1 MKQKLFVLGLL
12 LSFAVTGSQAW
23 TGNDDTWWQ
32 QYGYTEGEQAAYQTY
47 DYYRSY
53 NQGYATYVSQNTGSH
68 VGTGLD
74 LNWSAFDQAKNEIS
88 ELLNANRSKLS
99 EVQAIALEKVYSDA
113 VANERLTMALWYSGI
128 YNEPQYNM
136 RTARFYTNIQT
147 AWQAKIDDA
156 ATKMKKQ
163 LELAQY
169 IVQGNVLLQQ
179 YQDLADKGDRNFF
192 GKNASA
198 HSKDLVWTG
207 LEDAVDELQTIFAGD
222 DVKSLNASTSLN
234 TDVSN
239 AVNALANYLAMNEA
253 YKKDIDDAYDKLLKL
268 YDQAVD
274 VLYAVDDENE
284 YVLQEPYHDQLKKAT
299 EKAQTAIAAIGADQ
313 ALRAYD
319 KIEFDDVMNN
329 DIALAY
335 SELRAALSASVTG
348 QNQSNMLLDRTWTYS
363 QPLPIGKVDGA
374 PYALDWT
381 KFDAAQTALAGTATG
396 LTALD
401 AAAQE
406 IAGEYAGRKTTVEEE
421 WTANAFN
428 ADQTSYTKPNQWA
441 YNQTAWN
448 NDIALDAEAMEF
460 VSKVAAKVA
469 ELNNAYT
476 TYQLADEKVLG
487 AYAAQYGA
495 AKTDVEAILNMDQ
508 AAMKDLLL
516 NANAE
521 TLANIN
527 NVRAKFLAAV
537 NANQEEVDDVKT
549 ANSYL
554 ETMIAAAQ
562 NAANN
567 MTGTSENEKEAKS
580 ELQTAI
586 DAAQLVA
593 DKVTAAT
600 YSDFNNAKDITDA
613 AKTLSAAFNAASN
626 KYNSTATAV
635 QPAKPDDYWVYT
647 VPVYG
652 AGKQSANKD
661 TKFPLDWSK
670 YELLR
675 DKLKDLALQYDA
687 DAQTAA
693 NLLGQ
698 NYANKQG
705 KAEEQYNDIQ
715 AWTGAGD
722 FDNAGNWSYNQTT
735 WQAGIDADVETMKSI
750 LVFANALNALAEQ
763 KSKADALAATDILK
777 QYSIKL
783 SNVVADAQAALTKYN
798 PLTSLEEA
806 DKDAIIKA
814 TVALKEVLAANTE
827 EKEDVDAAINLLK
840 ANIAA
845 AQALIDK
852 KMVAEADKATLEAAI
867 ATAQAIVTPVD
878 GGDYSALDNAAD
890 VTDAY
895 MVLTDVINNSQTSDT
910 HAPELSYAWTYSVP
924 LNIGE
929 EGTYTLDW
937 SAYDTALGN
946 LQALQAATHDA
957 EFSGVV
963 NKLQAGFVAKK
974 TRANDT
980 DWTTKQAWTGASG
993 YASNWSYNAER
1004 WNLEINKD
1012 ANTINQLVDL
1022 VKAGNQLYDLLNGD
1036 AKTLKASTE
1045 ILGSYSQALETAMTA
1060 AQTVYN
1066 KNITN
1071 GVSVTNNAKGY
1082 DEPTSTKDITAIRT
1096 AELLD
1101 AYASVMAVINANTEE
1116 QMDVTSAAE
1125 LLENAIN
1132 AATAAAAK
1140 VEDVD
1145 GGTQYVTAI
1154 NDYLNTTPNVAQ
1166 LLTNAQGKK
1175 YTETGYEIADAQ
1187 TILEAAKNLNAFVAG
1202 QLQAYAGGITNINN
1216 VSDVDWAYAEPL
1228 RLGDN
1233 QDPAAQDTNGDTKYT
1248 LDWTEFDKAL
1258 DEMTNAA
1265 ISATEVATLRNN
1277 AVSAMTQRKTD
1288 ATTQWNQV
1296 PAWTGTND
1304 KFVNQFQYNQTT
1316 WQAGINEDVKVMQN
1330 ATKVFATLN
1339 ALDAQIKEAETFIA
1353 SEAML
1358 QAPYLKKAL
1367 QDAIDAAKAHYTGM
1381 TDGTIDPTDL
1391 NYATTQ
1397 AISIGLKDARD
1408 AVAEETKSVKTVQ
1421 PLLNS
1426 AIADAKVA
1434 KTTVENVDGGKAFA
1448 DNIQAEIDKAEALLK
1463 NAQDN
1468 KFLTGDIR
1476 FAKTLTDAIRELN
1489 KVVRNNVGEYNSSI
1503 DNVAPVLLEWMYAQ
1517 PLRIGK
1523 EKDPVAQDA
1532 NHETVYT
1539 LDWTEFDKALT
1550 DLSTTYNALQN
1561 ADLKSKAELIYN
1573 SYGAK
1578 ETQAKSQWT
1587 SEPAW
1592 TGINDK
1598 YVNQY
1603 QYNQTA
1609 WNDGIANDA
1618 KVINNFIDLIVAMDK
1633 LNQSM
1638 TNAKDTEKVIPA
1650 AGNTNVVKP
1659 FAAGIDEKYTAA
1671 ENLFN
1676 EYIAKLAST
1685 DFYATNYDVQKVN
1698 GAQSAL
1704 DLLVALNKE
1713 EKKDIYDY
1721 RPLIFEAIGVAQDLQ
1736 KKIEDAAE
1744 TKYYDALGEAI
1755 KTANTVYNNIWNK
1768 KYNEFNNAQEVTKAR
1783 RALVLA
1789 MVKQQNAYQDTIS
1802 ALKDT
1807 LQQTID
1813 DARAASLVVNT
1824 HNTYSTDLQ
1833 NEIAG
1838 AYAMMSG
1845 NAMLL
1850 PTDNQDLN
1858 ITKLQAEIT
1867 RLKRVY
1873 CSAFILDLDSLKAA
1887 IADAQKFY
1895 DGITPFVGYKGVEKA
1910 QTDIKTAIE
1919 TAQQFLTDAEAKNAT
1934 QTSTSSPYNPTFTTA
1949 DAFNT
1954 YNTVDVPAATD
1965 ALNKSHMAINLAALK
1980 AVADSIKS
1988 YVDNEQVVTLYQN
2001 SLNQV
2006 IDHANSVYA
2015 QYQPTA
2021 NDKVAFS
2028 NFETQDKITDA
2039 IVTAIGD
2046 AQKFYAAND
2055 DAIAEAETV
2064 RTKLTTKIADA
2075 TTLKGELTDATSKNN
2090 LQTAIETATAL
2101 KDTKSASPE
2110 ELTNGITALDLA
2122 MKTARWTDDIARLK
2136 SAIQTKEEQKGDLT
2150 DEDAKEIMTLYITK
2164 AQALLAKLQASVY
2177 TTVTTA
2183 EVSAMISEL
2192 DKGLTQAQTYN
2203 NGEMLPDLL
2212 AKAKAYKDLIPTEY
2226 QEALDAQE
2234 NSASLPYATVKAKG
2248 DALAEATAK
2257 AEAYTLAKNQL
2268 QTAITEAKLAEEQ
2281 SADYKQAVEDAEA
2294 AVAAAFTQ
2302 NQTDLTNII
2311 NNMDAAYNT
2320 LKTQMNG
2327 DRWSHQALGGKMI
2340 VKPWKPND
2348 PNPGQ
2353 AQYIKLAGKY
2363 TSADAE
2369 IANNSVD
2376 LFITDIQGTAGTRT
2390 FDWAPFSA
2398 ESDYAA
2404 NIVNLTSVGVSDFNN
2419 FKKYGWSYD
2428 EHYNDIIIKAG
2439 AIYSS
2444 GDGFVNANHTY
2455 GPFTWT
2461 NVWNQNDLDI
2471 LDKDADGNYYG
2482 RYYTYKWSETNE
2494 GGVYRVPAVLGIYD
2508 DTEDQFKVNGIKTY
2522 ISKPNEDG
2530 SYYIN
2535 SDLILDGDKG
2545 YDTEATV
2552 FNYENGTAIL
2562 NGRWHRVQFIDRNQ
2576 FLFHQAAQKAADWYN
2591 NNPDLR
2597 HYDTAAL
2604 IELKKAV
2611 ESDNNKWDIDAIEA
2625 AMEKVQNSYDK
2636 VNMIKGDNLYGV
2648 IADGDYADVQRTYT
2662 VTGAPGDAIDAEI
2675 IAQTENWTKD
2685 DSQYWTIISNGNI
2698 IGADSTATITVKFT
2712 PGTTY
2717 PADYREYQAILDV
2730 KIGNLNYQ
2738 DDGKEN
2744 LQQNIYGSN
2753 PKLSLKENELLQA
2766 HSLNLHRKDSITYD
2780 LYGRGYAHLYEKS
2793 PLTAKFYSATG
2804 LLLAESEVKT
2814 TLVKNQ
2820 FTAYAADNDL
2830 DQTKFTVSYYP
2841 EDLGVDV
2848 VKVVISD
2855 TIRQADDIVL
2865 TVNAAKSQITF
2876 DPATVTDANQNSIK
2890 LDKMADGTDSYFFP
2904 ADGETYFFP
2913 IAISNFDGVNA
2924 NTKVVNED
2932 GVISITTEVTD
2943 PTTGLVVEHERHDV
2957 QITIDNREYFTVETA
2972 TTQINGTSKN
2982 IFVIAVKTDK
2992 LEQGTLDDGQHDGLL
3007 QIIWQDQDTINIHLN
3022 QTLPWFSAPTTAA
3035 PGAGPIVDSVDGNI
3049 EWEFTEDGDKIWYVD
3064 VNDVDNYYNYAMNF
3078 GAYTNTDW
3086 FIVDPA
3092 ISYQLTPQRGTR
3104 KYRLKI
3110 TYNPHEVNTVYTDV
3124 LTLNIFDTKR
3134 NVIVATTSINLKGDA
3149 VSSIKGGATGV
3160 NNAEVDNSKK
3170 DGKYFK
3176 NGKIVIVKGDQEF
3189 NASGAQTK

>member
-12 LSFAVTGSQAW
+12 LSFVVTGSQAW

-32 QYGYTEGEQAAYQTY
+32 QYGYTEDQQIALQTY
-47 DYYRSY
+47 VPTRNF
-53 NQGYATYVSQNTGSH
+53 NQGYAVYLTQETSSH

-74 LNWSAFDQAKNEIS
+74 LDWTAFDQAKNGIF

-99 EVQAIALEKVYSDA
+99 EVQAIALEKVYSEA
-113 VANERLTMALWYSGI
+113 VGNERLTMTLWYGAI
-128 YNEPQYNM
+128 YNQAQYEM
-136 RTARFYTNIQT
+136 KTARFYTNLQT

-156 ATKMKKQ
+156 ATQMEKQ

-198 HSKDLVWTG
+198 YTQDLVWTD
-207 LEDAVDELQTIFAGD
+207 LKDAVDELQSILAGD

-234 TDVSN
+234 TNVSN

-299 EKAQTAIAAIGADQ
+299 EKAETAIAAIGADQ

-374 PYALDWT
+374 PYALNWT
-381 KFDAAQTALAGTATG
+381 KFNDAQSALADTNTG
-396 LTALD
+396 LTELNN
-401 AAAQE
+401 AAKE
-406 IAGEYAGRKTTVEEE
+406 IAQEYAGRKTTVEEE

-460 VSKVAAKVA
+460 VSKVAAKVD

-549 ANSYL
+549 AGKLLDTAIAQAEDVESKLNGD
-554 ETMIAAAQ
+554 IAAQATAKTQLQ
-562 NAANN
+562 NAIADAKAVKDNVD
-567 MTGTSENEKEAKS
+567 NEAYDQLQNAETVTEAIKALTTNLIS
-580 ELQTAI
+580 ATNAF
-586 DAAQLVA
+586 DAAAPTPATVDPAWAYDTPEYKGEKGNYTLDWHVYDQNLADLNAFIATAASDAKTAGSAAATDYGTKEGTAQAQWNGVAAWTDVA
-593 DKVTAAT
+593 D
-600 YSDFNNAKDITDA
+600 DAK
-613 AKTLSAAFNAASN
+613 LAS
-626 KYNSTATAV
+626 
-635 QPAKPDDYWVYT
+635 
-647 VPVYG
+647 
-652 AGKQSANKD
+652 
-661 TKFPLDWSK
+661 
-670 YELLR
+670 
-675 DKLKDLALQYDA
+675 
-687 DAQTAA
+687 
-693 NLLGQ
+693 
-698 NYANKQG
+698 
-705 KAEEQYNDIQ
+705 
-715 AWTGAGD
+715 
-722 FDNAGNWSYNQTT
+722 NWSYNQLT
-735 WQAGIDADVETMKSI
+735 WQAGIDEDAAQIAKILSMLKQLEVLNQNVKDAKALTTADI
-750 LVFANALNALAEQ
+750 LSEYATPVANAI
-763 KSKADALAATDILK
+763 ADAEAVI
-777 QYSIKL
+777 
-783 SNVVADAQAALTKYN
+783 
-798 PLTSLEEA
+798 A
-806 DKDAIIKA
+806 DKKMLDKLTTKDSQDVMEAG
-814 TVALKEVLAANTE
+814 VNLQSVLAANAE
-827 EKEDVDAAINLLK
+827 EIEDVKSAAEILRGNIATAEGLKEKGYINESELANLQAKIDDAQAVLDLVDAKNFETIENAKTVTEQYMALTDYMASAMKDSHTNHAPQTMPAGGWIYSEPLAIGTESATAQVLNWAKYDEAMTTVKNYQNTTTDAALNGLLAPIVTAYEGKQEKVKEQFDWVGAWPSSDYKSANNYEYNKDMWDLQILQDANYLSELGVAAQDIQNLYEAIQAATTLTNSTAILGAYKTALDAAIQEGQN
-840 ANIAA
+840 AH
-845 AQALIDK
+845 D
-852 KMVAEADKATLEAAI
+852 AAI
-867 ATAQAIVTPVD
+867 ASINETNALYTAQQVKMAIANLQAIV
-878 GGDYSALDNAAD
+878 S
-890 VTDAY
+890 
-895 MVLTDVINNSQTSDT
+895 
-910 HAPELSYAWTYSVP
+910 
-924 LNIGE
+924 
-929 EGTYTLDW
+929 
-937 SAYDTALGN
+937 
-946 LQALQAATHDA
+946 
-957 EFSGVV
+957 
-963 NKLQAGFVAKK
+963 
-974 TRANDT
+974 
-980 DWTTKQAWTGASG
+980 
-993 YASNWSYNAER
+993 
-1004 WNLEINKD
+1004 
-1012 ANTINQLVDL
+1012 
-1022 VKAGNQLYDLLNGD
+1022 
-1036 AKTLKASTE
+1036 
-1045 ILGSYSQALETAMTA
+1045 
-1060 AQTVYN
+1060 
-1066 KNITN
+1066 
-1071 GVSVTNNAKGY
+1071 
-1082 DEPTSTKDITAIRT
+1082 
-1096 AELLD
+1096 
-1101 AYASVMAVINANTEE
+1101 ANTEE
-1116 QMDVTSAAE
+1116 TEDVKAADV
-1125 LLENAIN
+1125 LLAKAIED
-1132 AATAAAAK
+1132 AK
-1140 VEDVD
+1140 RAKESVEDVD
-1145 GGTQYVTAI
+1145 GGTAYQTNIQTAI
-1154 NDYLNTTPNVAQ
+1154 DAAKAIYDLAEDDKFTDAATPV
-1166 LLTNAQGKK
+1166 
-1175 YTETGYEIADAQ
+1175 ADAQ
-1187 TILEAAKNLNAFVAG
+1187 TITDAIYTLNEAVAA
-1202 QLQAYAGGITNINN
+1202 QVLAYAGDITNTTG
-1216 VSDVDWAYAEPL
+1216 VDWAYATPL

-1233 QDPAAQDTNGDTKYT
+1233 QDPAAQDSNGDTKYT
-1248 LDWTEFDKAL
+1248 LNWTEFDKAL

-1316 WQAGINEDVKVMQN
+1316 WQQGINEDVKTMQN

-1358 QAPYLKKAL
+1358 QAPYLKNAL

-1381 TDGTIDPTDL
+1381 TDGSIDATEL

-1397 AISIGLKDARD
+1397 AISIGLKDALD

-1448 DNIQAEIDKAEALLK
+1448 DNIQAAINAAQTILE
-1463 NAQDN
+1463 NAQQN
-1468 KFLTGDIR
+1468 KFLSGDIR
-1476 FAKTLTDAIRELN
+1476 FAKTLTDAIRDLN
-1489 KVVRNNVGEYNSSI
+1489 KAVRDNVGEYTSSI

-1539 LDWTEFDKALT
+1539 LDWTEFDKALS
-1550 DLSTTYNALQN
+1550 DLNATYNALQN

-1609 WNDGIANDA
+1609 WNNGIANDA

-1676 EYIAKLAST
+1676 EYIAKLAGA

-1713 EKKDIYDY
+1713 EKKDIDEY
-1721 RPLIFEAIGVAQDLQ
+1721 RPLIFESIKVAQDLQ

-1755 KTANTVYNNIWNK
+1755 KTANTVYNNAWTK

-1858 ITKLQAEIT
+1858 ITKLQTEIA

-1919 TAQQFLTDAEAKNAT
+1919 TAQAFLTDAEAKNAT
-1934 QTSTSSPYNPTFTTA
+1934 QTSTSNPYNPTFTTA

-1965 ALNKSHMAINLAALK
+1965 ALNKAHMAINLAALK

-2006 IDHANSVYA
+2006 IDHANSVYG

-2021 NDKVAFS
+2021 NDKAAFS

-2046 AQKFYAAND
+2046 AQKFYTAND

-2064 RTKLTTKIADA
+2064 RTKLATKIADA
-2075 TTLKGELTDATSKNN
+2075 TTLKGELTDAASQNN

-2136 SAIQTKEEQKGDLT
+2136 KAIQTKEEQNGELT

-2212 AKAKAYKDLIPTEY
+2212 AKAKPYKDLIPTEY
-2226 QEALDAQE
+2226 QAALDAQE
-2234 NSASLPYATVKAKG
+2234 NSASLAYAAVKAAG

-2268 QTAITEAKLAEEQ
+2268 QTAIDEAKLAEEQ
-2281 SADYKQAVEDAEA
+2281 SADYKQAIEDAET

-2302 NQTDLTNII
+2302 NQTDLTNIT
-2311 NNMDAAYNT
+2311 NNMEAAYNT

-2363 TSADAE
+2363 TSADAGV
-2369 IANNSVD
+2369 ANNSVD

-2444 GDGFVNANHTY
+2444 GDGFVNANHAY

-2611 ESDNNKWDIDAIEA
+2611 ESNNNKWDIDAIEA
-2625 AMEKVQNSYDK
+2625 AMEKVLNSYDK
-2636 VNMIKGDNLYGV
+2636 VDMIKGDNLYGV

-2662 VTGAPGDAIDAEI
+2662 VTGAPGDKIDAEI

-2685 DSQYWTIISNGNI
+2685 DSQYWEIISNGNI

-2730 KIGNLNYQ
+2730 KVGNLNYQ

-2744 LQQNIYGSN
+2744 LQQNLYGSN

-2924 NTKVVNED
+2924 NTKVVNKD

-2957 QITIDNREYFTVETA
+2957 QITIDNRDYFTVETA
-2972 TTQINGTSKN
+2972 TTEINGTSKN
-2982 IFVIAVKTDK
+2982 IFVISVKTDK

-3064 VNDVDNYYNYAMNF
+3064 VNDVDNYYNYAVNF

-3160 NNAEVDNSKK
+3160 NNAEVENSKK

>member
-12 LSFAVTGSQAW
+12 LSFVVTGSQAW
-23 TGNDDTWWQ
+23 TGSEDTWWQ

-47 DYYRSY
+47 DSYRSY

-74 LNWSAFDQAKNEIS
+74 LDWTAFDQAKNEIF
-88 ELLNANRSKLS
+88 ELLNANRSNLS
-99 EVQAIALEKVYSDA
+99 EVQAIALEKVYNEA
-113 VANERLTMALWYSGI
+113 VANERLTMKLWYSAI
-128 YNEPQYNM
+128 YDETAYNM
-136 RTARFYTNIQT
+136 KTARFYTNIQT

-207 LEDAVDELQTIFAGD
+207 LEEAVNDLQSIFAN
-222 DVKSLNASTSLN
+222 VNVESLNANTSLN
-234 TDVSN
+234 TNVSN
-239 AVNALANYLAMNEA
+239 AVNALANSLAMNEA

-268 YDQAVD
+268 YDQAND

-284 YVLQEPYHDQLKKAT
+284 YVLQEPYHDQLKKAR
-299 EKAQTAIAAIGADQ
+299 EKAETAMAAIGADQ
-313 ALRAYD
+313 ANRAYD

-329 DIALAY
+329 DIAVAY

-348 QNQSNMLLDRTWTYS
+348 QNQSNMLLDKTWTYS

-374 PYALDWT
+374 PYALNWT
-381 KFDAAQTALAGTATG
+381 KFNDAQAALAGTSSAV
-396 LTALD
+396 LQALND
-401 AAAQE
+401 AAFEIAQE
-406 IAGEYAGRKTTVEEE
+406 YANKKGAVVAE
-421 WTANAFN
+421 WTADAFN
-428 ADQTSYTKPNQWA
+428 ADQTSYTTPNQWA

-460 VSKVAAKVA
+460 ISKVAAKLD
-469 ELNNAYT
+469 ELIT
-476 TYQLADEKVLG
+476 TYDHYYLIDEEVLG
-487 AYAAQYGA
+487 AYATQYGA
-495 AKTDVEAILNMDQ
+495 AKADVKAILNMDK
-508 AAMKDLLL
+508 AAMKDFLL

-521 TLANIN
+521 TLAYIN

-549 ANSYL
+549 AGKLLDAAIAQAEDVESKLNGD
-554 ETMIAAAQ
+554 IAAQATAKTQLQ
-562 NAANN
+562 NA
-567 MTGTSENEKEAKS
+567 
-580 ELQTAI
+580 
-586 DAAQLVA
+586 
-593 DKVTAAT
+593 
-600 YSDFNNAKDITDA
+600 ITDA
-613 AKTLSAAFNAASN
+613 TAVKDNVDNKAYNQLQNAETVTEAIKALTTNLISATNAFDAAAPTPATVDPAWAYDTPEYKGEKGNYTLDWHVYDQKLAELDALRASAASEAKTYASAITSDYSS
-626 KYNSTATAV
+626 KESTA
-635 QPAKPDDYWVYT
+635 
-647 VPVYG
+647 
-652 AGKQSANKD
+652 
-661 TKFPLDWSK
+661 
-670 YELLR
+670 
-675 DKLKDLALQYDA
+675 
-687 DAQTAA
+687 QTQWNGVA
-693 NLLGQ
+693 
-698 NYANKQG
+698 
-705 KAEEQYNDIQ
+705 
-715 AWTGAGD
+715 AWTNVAD
-722 FDNAGNWSYNQTT
+722 DAKLASNWSYNQLT
-735 WQAGIDADVETMKSI
+735 WQAGIDEDAAKMAQVISMLKQLEALNQNVKDAKALTAADI
-750 LVFANALNALAEQ
+750 LSEYATPVANAI
-763 KSKADALAATDILK
+763 ADAEAVI
-777 QYSIKL
+777 
-783 SNVVADAQAALTKYN
+783 
-798 PLTSLEEA
+798 A
-806 DKDAIIKA
+806 DKKMLDKLTTKDSQDVMEAG
-814 TVALKEVLAANTE
+814 VNLQSVLAANAE
-827 EKEDVDAAINLLK
+827 EIEDVKSAAEILRG
-840 ANIAA
+840 NIAA
-845 AQALIDK
+845 ATGLKNKGYINDSQIAN
-852 KMVAEADKATLEAAI
+852 LEAQI
-867 ATAQAIVTPVD
+867 ATAQAVLDLVDAKNFETIANAKTVTDEYMALTDFVIQSAKNSDDGHAPKTAPAGGWIYSEPLKIGTPSATALTLNWAKYDKAMATVKNYQNTTTDADLNGLLAPIVTKYETRQGKVQEQFDWVGAWPDNDLKSANNFEYNKDQWDLQILQDANYLSELGVAAQD
-878 GGDYSALDNAAD
+878 IQNLYEAIQAATTLTNSTAILGAYKTALDAAIQEGQNAH
-890 VTDAY
+890 DAAIAS
-895 MVLTDVINNSQTSDT
+895 INETN
-910 HAPELSYAWTYSVP
+910 AL
-924 LNIGE
+924 
-929 EGTYTLDW
+929 YT
-937 SAYDTALGN
+937 AQQVKMAIAN
-946 LQALQAATHDA
+946 LQA
-957 EFSGVV
+957 
-963 NKLQAGFVAKK
+963 
-974 TRANDT
+974 
-980 DWTTKQAWTGASG
+980 
-993 YASNWSYNAER
+993 
-1004 WNLEINKD
+1004 I
-1012 ANTINQLVDL
+1012 
-1022 VKAGNQLYDLLNGD
+1022 
-1036 AKTLKASTE
+1036 
-1045 ILGSYSQALETAMTA
+1045 
-1060 AQTVYN
+1060 
-1066 KNITN
+1066 
-1071 GVSVTNNAKGY
+1071 VS
-1082 DEPTSTKDITAIRT
+1082 
-1096 AELLD
+1096 
-1101 AYASVMAVINANTEE
+1101 ANTEE
-1116 QMDVTSAAE
+1116 TQDVKAADV
-1125 LLENAIN
+1125 LLAKAIED
-1132 AATAAAAK
+1132 AK
-1140 VEDVD
+1140 RAKETVEDVD
-1145 GGTQYVTAI
+1145 GGTAYQTNIQTAI
-1154 NDYLNTTPNVAQ
+1154 DAAKTLYDLADGDDFTDAATP
-1166 LLTNAQGKK
+1166 
-1175 YTETGYEIADAQ
+1175 IADAQ
-1187 TILEAAKNLNAFVAG
+1187 TITDAIYTLNEAVAA
-1202 QLQAYAGGITNINN
+1202 QVLAYSGDITNTTG
-1216 VSDVDWAYAEPL
+1216 VEWAYATPL

-1233 QDPAAQDTNGDTKYT
+1233 QDPAAQDSNGDTKYT
-1248 LDWTEFDKAL
+1248 LNWTEFDKAL

-1316 WQAGINEDVKVMQN
+1316 WQQGINEDVKVMQN

-1358 QAPYLKKAL
+1358 QAPYLKNAL

-1381 TDGTIDPTDL
+1381 TDGSIDATEL

-1397 AISIGLKDARD
+1397 AISIGLKDALD
-1408 AVAEETKSVKTVQ
+1408 AVAEETKSVKAVQ

-1448 DNIQAEIDKAEALLK
+1448 DNIQAAIDAAQTILE
-1463 NAQDN
+1463 NAQQN
-1468 KFLTGDIR
+1468 KFLSGDIR
-1476 FAKTLTDAIRELN
+1476 YAKTLTDAIRDLN
-1489 KVVRNNVGEYNSSI
+1489 KAVRDNVGEYTSSI

-1539 LDWTEFDKALT
+1539 LDWTEFDKALS
-1550 DLSTTYNALQN
+1550 DLNATYNALQN

-1713 EKKDIYDY
+1713 EKKDIDDY

-1755 KTANTVYNNIWNK
+1755 KTANTVYNNAWTK
-1768 KYNEFNNAQEVTKAR
+1768 KYNEFNNAQEVTIAR

-1845 NAMLL
+1845 DAMLL

-1919 TAQQFLTDAEAKNAT
+1919 TAQAFLTDAEAKNAT

-1965 ALNKSHMAINLAALK
+1965 ALNKAHMAINLAALK

-2006 IDHANSVYA
+2006 IDHANSVYG

-2021 NDKVAFS
+2021 NDKAAFS

-2046 AQKFYAAND
+2046 AQKFYTANEAA
-2055 DAIAEAETV
+2055 IQEAETV
-2064 RTKLTTKIADA
+2064 RTKLATKIADA

-2090 LQTAIETATAL
+2090 LQTAIETATTL

-2136 SAIQTKEEQKGDLT
+2136 SAIQTKEEQNGELT

-2226 QEALDAQE
+2226 QAALDAQE
-2234 NSASLPYATVKAKG
+2234 NSASLAYAAVKAAG
-2248 DALAEATAK
+2248 DALAEATDK

-2268 QTAITEAKLAEEQ
+2268 QTAIDEAKLAEEQ
-2281 SADYKQAVEDAEA
+2281 SADYKQAVEDAET

-2444 GDGFVNANHTY
+2444 GDGFVNANHAY

-2611 ESDNNKWDIDAIEA
+2611 ESNNNKWDIDAIEA
-2625 AMEKVQNSYDK
+2625 AMEKVLNSYDK
-2636 VNMIKGDNLYGV
+2636 VDMIKGDNLYGV

-2662 VTGAPGDAIDAEI
+2662 VTGAPGDKIDAEI

-2685 DSQYWTIISNGNI
+2685 DSQYWEIISNGNI

-2730 KIGNLNYQ
+2730 KVGNLNYQ

-2744 LQQNIYGSN
+2744 LQQNLFGSN

>member
-198 HSKDLVWTG
+198 YSKDLVWTD
-207 LEDAVDELQTIFAGD
+207 LKEAVEDLQTIFAGD

-234 TDVSN
+234 TNVSN
-239 AVNALANYLAMNEA
+239 AVNALANSLAMNEA

-268 YDQAVD
+268 YDQACD
-274 VLYAVDDENE
+274 VLNAVDDENE
-284 YVLQEPYHDQLKKAT
+284 YVLQEPYHDQLKKARV
-299 EKAQTAIAAIGADQ
+299 KAETAMAAIGADQ
-313 ALRAYD
+313 ANRAYD

-348 QNQSNMLLDRTWTYS
+348 QNQSNMLLDKTWTYS
-363 QPLPIGKVDGA
+363 QPLPVGKVDGA

-381 KFDAAQTALAGTATG
+381 KFAAAQSALANTATG
-396 LTALD
+396 VPVLNY
-401 AAAQE
+401 AAAE
-406 IAGEYAGRKTTVEEE
+406 IAQEYAAKKATVETE
-421 WTANAFN
+421 WTTDAFN
-428 ADQTSYTKPNQWA
+428 SDQTSYTTPNQWA

-460 VSKVAAKVA
+460 VSKVAAKVG
-469 ELNNAYT
+469 ELNNAYIT
-476 TYQLADEKVLG
+476 NQLADENVLG

-495 AKTDVEAILNMDQ
+495 AKTDVEAIIYRDL

-537 NANQEEVDDVKT
+537 NANQEEFYDVK
-549 ANSYL
+549 AAGKLLDAAIAQAEDVKSKLNDD
-554 ETMIAAAQ
+554 IAAQATAKEQLSTAIFWAKEVQNHVDNGPYSQLQNAETVTEAIKDLTTSLIAATNAYDAATPTVNPEAPNPWAYDTPEYKGEKGTYTLDWTAYNQNLEDFNEFRATAASDAKTYATTIASDYGDKRGSAQ
-562 NAANN
+562 NQWNSIPAWINVAA
-567 MTGTSENEKEAKS
+567 GTQYAK
-580 ELQTAI
+580 
-586 DAAQLVA
+586 
-593 DKVTAAT
+593 
-600 YSDFNNAKDITDA
+600 
-613 AKTLSAAFNAASN
+613 
-626 KYNSTATAV
+626 
-635 QPAKPDDYWVYT
+635 
-647 VPVYG
+647 
-652 AGKQSANKD
+652 
-661 TKFPLDWSK
+661 
-670 YELLR
+670 
-675 DKLKDLALQYDA
+675 
-687 DAQTAA
+687 
-693 NLLGQ
+693 
-698 NYANKQG
+698 
-705 KAEEQYNDIQ
+705 
-715 AWTGAGD
+715 
-722 FDNAGNWSYNQTT
+722 NWSYNQLT
-735 WQAGIDADVETMKSI
+735 WQAGIDADAAKIAEQLSMLKQ
-750 LVFANALNALAEQ
+750 LEALNQNIIDAE
-763 KSKADALAATDILK
+763 KLEAKDILK
-777 QYSIKL
+777 EYATPIATAISAAKAVVSDKKTLTKL
-783 SNVVADAQAALTKYN
+783 SEKDSQDIMEAGVNLQAVLAANAEEIEDVQAAAEILRGNIATAEGLIKNNYINADKLTDLQAKIADAQAVLDLVDGKDYQTIDNSKTVTEQYTALSAYMAQAMQDIHLNHAPETKPAGGWTYSEPLSIGTASETALMLDWSKYEQAMLGLNSFKTGSTDADLKNRINSVYSKYESRKTAVEQQFNWDGAWPSSKYRSANNYEYNKDMWDIQILQDANFLVDLLAASKNIEALYDAIQDATTLKNSTKILGAYKTALDAAIQEAQTVHNDVIAAISENNVPVMDNNIKIALTK
-798 PLTSLEEA
+798 LL
-806 DKDAIIKA
+806 AIVK
-814 TVALKEVLAANTE
+814 ANTE
-827 EKEDVDAAINLLK
+827 ETEDVK
-840 ANIAA
+840 
-845 AQALIDK
+845 
-852 KMVAEADKATLEAAI
+852 
-867 ATAQAIVTPVD
+867 
-878 GGDYSALDNAAD
+878 AAD
-890 VTDAY
+890 V
-895 MVLTDVINNSQTSDT
+895 L
-910 HAPELSYAWTYSVP
+910 L
-924 LNIGE
+924 
-929 EGTYTLDW
+929 
-937 SAYDTALGN
+937 
-946 LQALQAATHDA
+946 
-957 EFSGVV
+957 
-963 NKLQAGFVAKK
+963 AK
-974 TRANDT
+974 AI
-980 DWTTKQAWTGASG
+980 
-993 YASNWSYNAER
+993 E
-1004 WNLEINKD
+1004 
-1012 ANTINQLVDL
+1012 
-1022 VKAGNQLYDLLNGD
+1022 D
-1036 AKTLKASTE
+1036 AKRAK
-1045 ILGSYSQALETAMTA
+1045 ET
-1060 AQTVYN
+1060 
-1066 KNITN
+1066 
-1071 GVSVTNNAKGY
+1071 
-1082 DEPTSTKDITAIRT
+1082 
-1096 AELLD
+1096 
-1101 AYASVMAVINANTEE
+1101 
-1116 QMDVTSAAE
+1116 
-1125 LLENAIN
+1125 
-1132 AATAAAAK
+1132 

-1145 GGTQYVTAI
+1145 GGTAYQTNIQTAI
-1154 NDYLNTTPNVAQ
+1154 DAAKAIYDLAEADNFTDAATPV
-1166 LLTNAQGKK
+1166 
-1175 YTETGYEIADAQ
+1175 ADAQ
-1187 TILEAAKNLNAFVAG
+1187 TINEAIFTLNEAVAANV
-1202 QLQAYAGGITNINN
+1202 LAYAGDITNTTG
-1216 VSDVDWAYAEPL
+1216 VEWAYATPL

-1233 QDPAAQDTNGDTKYT
+1233 QDPAAQDSNGDTKYT
-1248 LDWTEFDKAL
+1248 LNWTEFDKAL

-1316 WQAGINEDVKVMQN
+1316 WQAGINEDVKTMQN

-1353 SEAML
+1353 SEEML

-1367 QDAIDAAKAHYTGM
+1367 QDAIDAAKAHYAGM
-1381 TDGTIDPTDL
+1381 TDGSIDATEL

-1539 LDWTEFDKALT
+1539 LDWTEFDKALS
-1550 DLSTTYNALQN
+1550 DLNATYNALQN

-1676 EYIAKLAST
+1676 EYIAKLAGA

-1845 NAMLL
+1845 NCMLL

-1895 DGITPFVGYKGVEKA
+1895 DGITPFVSYKGVEKA

-1919 TAQQFLTDAEAKNAT
+1919 TAQAFLTDAEAKNAT

-1965 ALNKSHMAINLAALK
+1965 ALNKAHMAINLAALK

-2001 SLNQV
+2001 ALNQV
-2006 IDHANSVYA
+2006 IDHANSVYG

-2021 NDKVAFS
+2021 NDKAAFS
-2028 NFETQDKITDA
+2028 NFETQKKITDA

-2064 RTKLTTKIADA
+2064 RTKLATKIADA

-2090 LQTAIETATAL
+2090 LQTAIETATTL

-2226 QEALDAQE
+2226 QAALDAQN
-2234 NSASLPYATVKAKG
+2234 NSASLAYAAVKAAG
-2248 DALAEATAK
+2248 DALAEATDK

-2268 QTAITEAKLAEEQ
+2268 QTAIDEAKLAEEQ
-2281 SADYKQAVEDAEA
+2281 SADYKQAIEDAET

-2311 NNMDAAYNT
+2311 NKMDAAYNT

-2444 GDGFVNANHTY
+2444 GDGFVNANHAY

-2625 AMEKVQNSYDK
+2625 AMEKVLNSYDK
-2636 VNMIKGDNLYGV
+2636 VDMIKGDNLYGV

-2662 VTGAPGDAIDAEI
+2662 VTGAPGDKIDAEI

-2744 LQQNIYGSN
+2744 LQQNLFGSN

-2865 TVNAAKSQITF
+2865 TVNAAKSQVTF
-2876 DPATVTDANQNSIK
+2876 DPATVTDANQNKIQ

-2972 TTQINGTSKN
+2972 TNQINGTSKN

>member
-23 TGNDDTWWQ
+23 TGNDDTWWE
-32 QYGYTEGEQAAYQTY
+32 QYGYTEAQQTAWQTY
-47 DYYRSY
+47 DGGRDYDR
-53 NQGYATYVSQNTGSH
+53 GYATYVAQNTGSH

-74 LNWSAFDQAKNEIS
+74 LDWSAFDQAKNGIFEF
-88 ELLNANRSKLS
+88 LNANRSKLS
-99 EVQAIALEKVYSDA
+99 EVQAIALEKKYNEA
-113 VANERLTMALWYSGI
+113 VANERLTMALWYSAI
-128 YNEPQYNM
+128 YDETAYDM
-136 RTARFYTNIQT
+136 KTARFYTNLQT

-156 ATKMKKQ
+156 ATQMEKQ

-198 HSKDLVWTG
+198 YTQDLVWTD
-207 LEDAVDELQTIFAGD
+207 LKDAVDELQSILAGD

-234 TDVSN
+234 TNVSN

-299 EKAQTAIAAIGADQ
+299 EKAETAIAAIGADQ

-374 PYALDWT
+374 PYALNWT
-381 KFDAAQTALAGTATG
+381 KFNDAQSALADTNTG
-396 LTALD
+396 LTELNN
-401 AAAQE
+401 AAKE
-406 IAGEYAGRKTTVEEE
+406 IAQEYAGRKTTVEEE

-460 VSKVAAKVA
+460 VSKVAAKVD

-549 ANSYL
+549 AGKLLDTAIAQAEDVESKLNGD
-554 ETMIAAAQ
+554 IAAQATAKTQLQ
-562 NAANN
+562 NAIADAKAVKDNVD
-567 MTGTSENEKEAKS
+567 NEAYDQLQNAETVTEAIKALTTNLIS
-580 ELQTAI
+580 ATNAF
-586 DAAQLVA
+586 DAAAPTPATVDPAWAYDTPEYKGEKGNYTLDWHVYDQNLADLNAFIATAASDAKTAGSAAATDYGTKEGTAQAQWNGVAAWTDVA
-593 DKVTAAT
+593 D
-600 YSDFNNAKDITDA
+600 DAK
-613 AKTLSAAFNAASN
+613 LAS
-626 KYNSTATAV
+626 
-635 QPAKPDDYWVYT
+635 
-647 VPVYG
+647 
-652 AGKQSANKD
+652 
-661 TKFPLDWSK
+661 
-670 YELLR
+670 
-675 DKLKDLALQYDA
+675 
-687 DAQTAA
+687 
-693 NLLGQ
+693 
-698 NYANKQG
+698 
-705 KAEEQYNDIQ
+705 
-715 AWTGAGD
+715 
-722 FDNAGNWSYNQTT
+722 NWSYNQLT
-735 WQAGIDADVETMKSI
+735 WQAGIDEDAAQIAKILSMLKQLEVLNQNVKDAKALTTADI
-750 LVFANALNALAEQ
+750 LSEYATPVANAI
-763 KSKADALAATDILK
+763 ADAEAVI
-777 QYSIKL
+777 
-783 SNVVADAQAALTKYN
+783 
-798 PLTSLEEA
+798 A
-806 DKDAIIKA
+806 DKKMLDKLTTKDSQDVMEAG
-814 TVALKEVLAANTE
+814 VNLQSVLAANAE
-827 EKEDVDAAINLLK
+827 EIEDVKSAAEILRGNIATAEGLKEKGYINESELANLQAKIDDAQAVLDLVDAKNFETIENAKTVTEQYMALTDYMASAMKDSHTNHAPQTMPAGGWIYSEPLAIGTESATAQVLNWAKYNEAMTTVKNYQNTTTDAALNGLLAPIVTAYEGKQEKVKEQFDWVGAWPSSDYKSANNYEYNKDMWDLQILQDANYLSELGVAAQDIQNLYEAIQAATTLTNSTAILGAYKTALDAAIQEGQN
-840 ANIAA
+840 AH
-845 AQALIDK
+845 D
-852 KMVAEADKATLEAAI
+852 AAI
-867 ATAQAIVTPVD
+867 ASINETNALYTAQQVKMAIANLQAIV
-878 GGDYSALDNAAD
+878 S
-890 VTDAY
+890 
-895 MVLTDVINNSQTSDT
+895 
-910 HAPELSYAWTYSVP
+910 
-924 LNIGE
+924 
-929 EGTYTLDW
+929 
-937 SAYDTALGN
+937 
-946 LQALQAATHDA
+946 
-957 EFSGVV
+957 
-963 NKLQAGFVAKK
+963 
-974 TRANDT
+974 
-980 DWTTKQAWTGASG
+980 
-993 YASNWSYNAER
+993 
-1004 WNLEINKD
+1004 
-1012 ANTINQLVDL
+1012 
-1022 VKAGNQLYDLLNGD
+1022 
-1036 AKTLKASTE
+1036 
-1045 ILGSYSQALETAMTA
+1045 
-1060 AQTVYN
+1060 
-1066 KNITN
+1066 
-1071 GVSVTNNAKGY
+1071 
-1082 DEPTSTKDITAIRT
+1082 
-1096 AELLD
+1096 
-1101 AYASVMAVINANTEE
+1101 ANTEE
-1116 QMDVTSAAE
+1116 TEDVKAADV
-1125 LLENAIN
+1125 LLAKAIED
-1132 AATAAAAK
+1132 AK
-1140 VEDVD
+1140 RAKESVEDVD
-1145 GGTQYVTAI
+1145 GGTAYQTNIQTAI
-1154 NDYLNTTPNVAQ
+1154 DAAKAIYDLAEDDKFTDAATPV
-1166 LLTNAQGKK
+1166 
-1175 YTETGYEIADAQ
+1175 ADAQ
-1187 TILEAAKNLNAFVAG
+1187 TITDAIYTLNEAVAA
-1202 QLQAYAGGITNINN
+1202 QVLAYAGDITNTTG
-1216 VSDVDWAYAEPL
+1216 VDWAYATPL

-1233 QDPAAQDTNGDTKYT
+1233 QDPAAQDSNGDTKYT
-1248 LDWTEFDKAL
+1248 LNWTEFDKAL

-1316 WQAGINEDVKVMQN
+1316 WQQGINEDVKTMQN

-1358 QAPYLKKAL
+1358 QAPYLKNAL

-1381 TDGTIDPTDL
+1381 TDGSIDATEL

-1397 AISIGLKDARD
+1397 AISIGLKDALD

-1539 LDWTEFDKALT
+1539 LDWTEFDKALS
-1550 DLSTTYNALQN
+1550 DLNATYNALQN

-1676 EYIAKLAST
+1676 EYIAKLAGT

-1845 NAMLL
+1845 NCMLL

-1895 DGITPFVGYKGVEKA
+1895 DGITPFVSYKGVEKA

-1919 TAQQFLTDAEAKNAT
+1919 TAQAFLTDAEAKNAT

-1965 ALNKSHMAINLAALK
+1965 ALNKAHMAINLAALK

-2006 IDHANSVYA
+2006 IDHANSVYG

-2021 NDKVAFS
+2021 NDKAAFS
-2028 NFETQDKITDA
+2028 NFETHNKITGA

-2064 RTKLTTKIADA
+2064 RTKLATKIADA

-2136 SAIQTKEEQKGDLT
+2136 KAIQTKEEQNGELT

-2212 AKAKAYKDLIPTEY
+2212 AKAKPYKDLIPTEY
-2226 QEALDAQE
+2226 QAALDAQE
-2234 NSASLPYATVKAKG
+2234 NSASLAYAAVKAAG

-2268 QTAITEAKLAEEQ
+2268 QTAIDEAKLAEEQ
-2281 SADYKQAVEDAEA
+2281 SADYKQAIEDAET

-2302 NQTDLTNII
+2302 NQTDLTNIT
-2311 NNMDAAYNT
+2311 NNMEAAYNT

-2363 TSADAE
+2363 TSADAGV
-2369 IANNSVD
+2369 ANNSVD

-2444 GDGFVNANHTY
+2444 GDGFVNANHAY

-2611 ESDNNKWDIDAIEA
+2611 ESNNNKWDIDAIEA
-2625 AMEKVQNSYDK
+2625 AMEKVLNSYDK
-2636 VNMIKGDNLYGV
+2636 VDMIKGDNLYGV

-2662 VTGAPGDAIDAEI
+2662 VTGAPGDKIDAEI

-2685 DSQYWTIISNGNI
+2685 DSQYWEIISNGNI

-2730 KIGNLNYQ
+2730 KVGNLNYQ

-2744 LQQNIYGSN
+2744 LQQNLYGSN

>member
-12 LSFAVTGSQAW
+12 LSFVVTGSQAW

-53 NQGYATYVSQNTGSH
+53 NQGYAIYVSQNTGSH

-74 LNWSAFDQAKNEIS
+74 LDWTAFDQAKNEIS

-113 VANERLTMALWYSGI
+113 VANERLTMKLWYSAI
-128 YNEPQYNM
+128 YDETAYNM
-136 RTARFYTNIQT
+136 KTARFYTNIQT

-179 YQDLADKGDRNFF
+179 YQDLADKDIF

-198 HSKDLVWTG
+198 YSQDLVWTG
-207 LEDAVDELQTIFAGD
+207 LEDAVNELQTIFAGD

-234 TDVSN
+234 TNVSN

-253 YKKDIDDAYDKLLKL
+253 YKKDIDDAYDKLQKL
-268 YDQAVD
+268 YDQACD
-274 VLYAVDDENE
+274 VLYAVDDEGE
-284 YVLQEPYHDQLKKAT
+284 YVLQEPYHDQLKKAR
-299 EKAQTAIAAIGADQ
+299 EKAEAAIAAIGADQ
-313 ALRAYD
+313 SIRAYD

-329 DIALAY
+329 DIAVAY

-348 QNQSNMLLDRTWTYS
+348 QNQSNMLLDKTWTYS
-363 QPLPIGKVDGA
+363 QPLPVGKVDGA

-381 KFDAAQTALAGTATG
+381 KFKTAQTALAGTNTG
-396 LTALD
+396 VTALND
-401 AAAQE
+401 AAAE
-406 IAGEYAGRKTTVEEE
+406 IAQEYADKKTAVETE
-421 WTANAFN
+421 WTTDAFN
-428 ADQTSYTKPNQWA
+428 SAQTTYTTPDQWA

-448 NDIALDAEAMEF
+448 NDIALDAEAMEL
-460 VSKVAAKVA
+460 VSKVAAKVD

-495 AKTDVEAILNMDQ
+495 AKTDVEAILNMDK

-549 ANSYL
+549 AGKLLDTAIAQAEDVESKLNGD
-554 ETMIAAAQ
+554 IAAQATAKTQLQ
-562 NAANN
+562 NA
-567 MTGTSENEKEAKS
+567 
-580 ELQTAI
+580 
-586 DAAQLVA
+586 
-593 DKVTAAT
+593 
-600 YSDFNNAKDITDA
+600 ITDA
-613 AKTLSAAFNAASN
+613 KDVKDNVDNEAYDQLQNAETVTEAIKALTTNLISATNAFDAAAPTPATVDPAWAYDTPEYKGEKGNYALDWHVYDQSLADLNAFIATAASEAKTAGSAA
-626 KYNSTATAV
+626 AT
-635 QPAKPDDYWVYT
+635 DY
-647 VPVYG
+647 G
-652 AGKQSANKD
+652 
-661 TKFPLDWSK
+661 TK
-670 YELLR
+670 EGT
-675 DKLKDLALQYDA
+675 
-687 DAQTAA
+687 AQTQWNGVA
-693 NLLGQ
+693 
-698 NYANKQG
+698 
-705 KAEEQYNDIQ
+705 
-715 AWTGAGD
+715 AWTDVAD
-722 FDNAGNWSYNQTT
+722 DAKLASNWSYNQLT
-735 WQAGIDADVETMKSI
+735 WQAGIDEDAAQIAKILSMLKQLEVLNQNVKDAKALTTADI
-750 LVFANALNALAEQ
+750 LSEYATPVANAI
-763 KSKADALAATDILK
+763 ADAEAVI
-777 QYSIKL
+777 
-783 SNVVADAQAALTKYN
+783 
-798 PLTSLEEA
+798 A
-806 DKDAIIKA
+806 DKKMLDKLTTKDSQDVMEAG
-814 TVALKEVLAANTE
+814 VNLQSVLAANAE
-827 EKEDVDAAINLLK
+827 EIEDVKSAAEILRG
-840 ANIAA
+840 NIAA
-845 AQALIDK
+845 ATGLKNKGYINDSQIAN
-852 KMVAEADKATLEAAI
+852 LEAQI
-867 ATAQAIVTPVD
+867 ATAQAVLDLVDAKNFETIANAKTVTDEYMALTDFVIQSAKNSDDGHAPKTAPSGGWIYSEPLKIGTPSATALTLNWAKYDKAMATVKNYQNTTTDADLNGLLAPIVTKYETRQGNVQEQFDWVGAWPDNDLKCANNFEYNKDQWDLQILQDANYLSELGVAAQD
-878 GGDYSALDNAAD
+878 IQNLYEAIQAATTLTNSTAILAAYKAALDAAIQEGQNAH
-890 VTDAY
+890 DAAIAS
-895 MVLTDVINNSQTSDT
+895 INETN
-910 HAPELSYAWTYSVP
+910 AL
-924 LNIGE
+924 
-929 EGTYTLDW
+929 YT
-937 SAYDTALGN
+937 AQQVKIALAN
-946 LQALQAATHDA
+946 LQAII
-957 EFSGVV
+957 S
-963 NKLQAGFVAKK
+963 
-974 TRANDT
+974 
-980 DWTTKQAWTGASG
+980 
-993 YASNWSYNAER
+993 
-1004 WNLEINKD
+1004 
-1012 ANTINQLVDL
+1012 
-1022 VKAGNQLYDLLNGD
+1022 
-1036 AKTLKASTE
+1036 
-1045 ILGSYSQALETAMTA
+1045 
-1060 AQTVYN
+1060 
-1066 KNITN
+1066 
-1071 GVSVTNNAKGY
+1071 
-1082 DEPTSTKDITAIRT
+1082 
-1096 AELLD
+1096 
-1101 AYASVMAVINANTEE
+1101 ANTEE
-1116 QMDVTSAAE
+1116 TEDVKAADV
-1125 LLENAIN
+1125 LLAKAIED
-1132 AATAAAAK
+1132 AK
-1140 VEDVD
+1140 RAKETVEDVD
-1145 GGTQYVTAI
+1145 GGTAYQTQIQDAI
-1154 NDYLNTTPNVAQ
+1154 DAAKAIYDLAEGDNFTDAATP
-1166 LLTNAQGKK
+1166 
-1175 YTETGYEIADAQ
+1175 IADAQ
-1187 TILEAAKNLNAFVAG
+1187 TINDAIFTLNEAVAAKVL
-1202 QLQAYAGGITNINN
+1202 AYAGDITNTTG
-1216 VSDVDWAYAEPL
+1216 VEWAYATPL

-1233 QDPAAQDTNGDTKYT
+1233 QDPAAQDSNGETKYT
-1248 LDWTEFDKAL
+1248 LNWTEFDKAL

-1316 WQAGINEDVKVMQN
+1316 WQAGINEDVKTMQN

-1339 ALDAQIKEAETFIA
+1339 ALDAQVKEAETFIS

-1381 TDGTIDPTDL
+1381 TDGSIDATEL

-1408 AVAEETKSVKTVQ
+1408 AVAEETKSVKAAQ

-1448 DNIQAEIDKAEALLK
+1448 DNIQAAIDAAETILK

-1468 KFLTGDIR
+1468 KFLSGDIR
-1476 FAKTLTDAIRELN
+1476 FAKTLTDAIRDLN
-1489 KVVRNNVGEYNSSI
+1489 KAVRDNVGEYTSSI

-1539 LDWTEFDKALT
+1539 LDWTEFDKALA
-1550 DLSTTYNALQN
+1550 DLNTTYTAIQN

-1578 ETQAKSQWT
+1578 KTQAKSQWT

-1659 FAAGIDEKYTAA
+1659 FADGIDEKYTAA

-1676 EYIAKLAST
+1676 EYIAKLGGA

-1713 EKKDIYDY
+1713 EKKDIDDY
-1721 RPLIFEAIGVAQDLQ
+1721 RPLIFESIKVAQDLQ

-1755 KTANTVYNNIWNK
+1755 KTANTVYNNAWTK
-1768 KYNEFNNAQEVTKAR
+1768 KYNEFKNAQEVTIAR

-1858 ITKLQAEIT
+1858 ITKLQTEIA

-1919 TAQQFLTDAEAKNAT
+1919 TAQAFLTDAEAKNAT

-1965 ALNKSHMAINLAALK
+1965 ALNKAHMAINLAALK

-2064 RTKLTTKIADA
+2064 RTKLATKIADA
-2075 TTLKGELTDATSKNN
+2075 TTLKGELTDAASQNN

-2136 SAIQTKEEQKGDLT
+2136 KAIQTKEEQNGELT

-2212 AKAKAYKDLIPTEY
+2212 AKAKPYKDLIPTEY
-2226 QEALDAQE
+2226 QAALDAQE
-2234 NSASLPYATVKAKG
+2234 NSASLAYAAVKAAG
-2248 DALAEATAK
+2248 DALAEATDK

-2268 QTAITEAKLAEEQ
+2268 QTAIDEAKLAEEQ
-2281 SADYKQAVEDAEA
+2281 SADYKQAIEDAET

-2302 NQTDLTNII
+2302 NQTDLTNIT
-2311 NNMDAAYNT
+2311 NNMEAAYNT

-2363 TSADAE
+2363 TSADAGV
-2369 IANNSVD
+2369 ANNSVD

-2444 GDGFVNANHTY
+2444 GDGFVNANHAY

-2625 AMEKVQNSYDK
+2625 AMEKVLNSYDK
-2636 VNMIKGDNLYGV
+2636 VDMIKGDNLYGV

-2662 VTGAPGDAIDAEI
+2662 VTGAPGDKIDAEI

-2685 DSQYWTIISNGNI
+2685 DSQYWEIISNGNI

-2744 LQQNIYGSN
+2744 LQQNLFGSN

>member
-23 TGNDDTWWQ
+23 TGIEDTWWQ

-47 DYYRSY
+47 DSYRSY

-74 LNWSAFDQAKNEIS
+74 LDWTAFDQAKNEIF

-99 EVQAIALEKVYSDA
+99 EVQAIALEKVYNEA
-113 VANERLTMALWYSGI
+113 VANERLTMKLWYSAI
-128 YNEPQYNM
+128 YDETAYNM
-136 RTARFYTNIQT
+136 KTARFYTNIQT

-179 YQDLADKGDRNFF
+179 YQDLADKDIF
-192 GKNASA
+192 GKNSSA
-198 HSKDLVWTG
+198 YSQNLVWKG
-207 LEDAVDELQTIFAGD
+207 LEEAVNELQTIFAGD

-234 TDVSN
+234 TNVSN

-253 YKKDIDDAYDKLLKL
+253 YKKDIDDAYDKLRKL
-268 YDQAVD
+268 YDQAVY
-274 VLYAVDDENE
+274 VLYAVDDEGE

-299 EKAQTAIAAIGADQ
+299 NKAEAAIAAIGADQ
-313 ALRAYD
+313 ATRAYD

-329 DIALAY
+329 DIAVAY
-335 SELRAALSASVTG
+335 SELRAALSLSQTG
-348 QNQSNMLLDRTWTYS
+348 QNQSNMLLDKTWTYS

-381 KFDAAQTALAGTATG
+381 KFNTAQAALAGTNTG
-396 LTALD
+396 VTALD
-401 AAAQE
+401 GAAQE
-406 IAGEYAGRKTTVEEE
+406 IAGEYADKKTAVETEWTTV
-421 WTANAFN
+421 AFN
-428 ADQTSYTKPNQWA
+428 ADQTTYTTPNKWS
-441 YNQTAWN
+441 YNQAAWN

-460 VSKVAAKVA
+460 VSKVAAKVD
-469 ELNNAYT
+469 ELNTAYT

-495 AKTDVEAILNMDQ
+495 AKTDVETILNMDQ
-508 AAMKDLLL
+508 AALKDLLL

-527 NVRAKFLAAV
+527 NVRAKFTGAL
-537 NANQEEVDDVKT
+537 NAIAEETDDVKT
-549 ANSYL
+549 ANEL
-554 ETMIAAAQ
+554 LTAAIDQAKDVHGKLDENIAAQAAAKQQLGTAIETAEGVQAKVTGEKFNELQ
-562 NAANN
+562 NA
-567 MTGTSENEKEAKS
+567 
-580 ELQTAI
+580 Q
-586 DAAQLVA
+586 D
-593 DKVTAAT
+593 VTAA
-600 YSDFNNAKDITDA
+600 FN
-613 AKTLSAAFNAASN
+613 TLSAALTAALNGYAAAAPTVNPEAPNPWAYDTPEYKGEKGTYTLDWAAYNQNLEDFNTFRATAASDAKTYAATIASDYGDKRGAAQN
-626 KYNSTATAV
+626 QWNSI
-635 QPAKPDDYWVYT
+635 PAWINVA
-647 VPVYG
+647 
-652 AGKQSANKD
+652 AG
-661 TKFPLDWSK
+661 T
-670 YELLR
+670 
-675 DKLKDLALQYDA
+675 QYA
-687 DAQTAA
+687 
-693 NLLGQ
+693 
-698 NYANKQG
+698 K
-705 KAEEQYNDIQ
+705 
-715 AWTGAGD
+715 
-722 FDNAGNWSYNQTT
+722 NWSYNKLT
-735 WQAGIDADVETMKSI
+735 WQAGIDADAAKIAKQLSMLKQLE
-750 LVFANALNALAEQ
+750 ALNQNIIDAE
-763 KSKADALAATDILK
+763 KLEAKDILK
-777 QYSIKL
+777 EYATPIATAIDAAKAVVSDKKTLTKL
-783 SNVVADAQAALTKYN
+783 SEKDSQDIM
-798 PLTSLEEA
+798 EA
-806 DKDAIIKA
+806 G
-814 TVALKEVLAANTE
+814 VNLQSVLAANAE
-827 EKEDVDAAINLLK
+827 EIEDVQAAAEILRG
-840 ANIAA
+840 NIATALGLIEKGYINEDKKAELQTKITA
-845 AQALIDK
+845 AQAVLDLVNGKDYQTINNSKTVTEQYTALSAYMAQAMQDIHLNHAPETYPSGGW
-852 KMVAEADKATLEAAI
+852 VYSEPLSIGTAS
-867 ATAQAIVTPVD
+867 ATAQV
-878 GGDYSALDNAAD
+878 
-890 VTDAY
+890 
-895 MVLTDVINNSQTSDT
+895 
-910 HAPELSYAWTYSVP
+910 
-924 LNIGE
+924 
-929 EGTYTLDW
+929 LDW
-937 SAYDTALGN
+937 SKYNEAMSGLNSYKTGSTDNDLKNVVNTIYGIYK
-946 LQALQAATHDA
+946 TKKDDA
-957 EFSGVV
+957 ETQFKWIGAWPSSEY
-963 NKLQAGFVAKK
+963 KS
-974 TRANDT
+974 ANN
-980 DWTTKQAWTGASG
+980 
-993 YASNWSYNAER
+993 YEY
-1004 WNLEINKD
+1004 NKD
-1012 ANTINQLVDL
+1012 MWDIQIKQDADFLANLLAASENIEGLYKAIQSGTELLNSTKILGAYKNTLNTAITEAQSVHDNVIAAITENNVPVMNNEIMIAIAKMNAVIAANEEETQD
-1022 VKAGNQLYDLLNGD
+1022 VKAADALLAKAIED
-1036 AKTLKASTE
+1036 AKRAK
-1045 ILGSYSQALETAMTA
+1045 
-1060 AQTVYN
+1060 QT
-1066 KNITN
+1066 
-1071 GVSVTNNAKGY
+1071 
-1082 DEPTSTKDITAIRT
+1082 
-1096 AELLD
+1096 
-1101 AYASVMAVINANTEE
+1101 
-1116 QMDVTSAAE
+1116 
-1125 LLENAIN
+1125 
-1132 AATAAAAK
+1132 

-1145 GGTQYVTAI
+1145 GGTAYQTNIQTAI
-1154 NDYLNTTPNVAQ
+1154 DAAKALYDLAEDDKFTDAATPV
-1166 LLTNAQGKK
+1166 
-1175 YTETGYEIADAQ
+1175 ADAQ
-1187 TILEAAKNLNAFVAG
+1187 TITDAIYTLNEAVAA
-1202 QLQAYAGGITNINN
+1202 QVLAYSGDITNTTGVN
-1216 VSDVDWAYAEPL
+1216 WAYATPL

-1233 QDPAAQDTNGDTKYT
+1233 QDPAPQDVDGNTKYT
-1248 LDWTEFDKAL
+1248 LNWTEFDAAL

-1265 ISATEVATLRNN
+1265 ISAAEVATIRNY
-1277 AVSAMTQRKTD
+1277 AVTAMTQRKTN

-1316 WQAGINEDVKVMQN
+1316 WQAGINEDVKTMQN

-1339 ALDAQIKEAETFIA
+1339 ALDAQIKEAEAFIA
-1353 SEAML
+1353 SEKML
-1358 QAPYLKKAL
+1358 QAPYLKDAL
-1367 QDAIDAAKAHYTGM
+1367 QDAIDAAKTHYAGM
-1381 TDGTIDPTDL
+1381 TDGSIDATEL
-1391 NYATTQ
+1391 TYAATQ
-1397 AISIGLKDARD
+1397 AISIGLKDARE
-1408 AVAEETKSVKTVQ
+1408 AVDEETKSVKTVQ

-1426 AIADAKVA
+1426 AIQDAMVA

-1448 DNIQAEIDKAEALLK
+1448 DNIQAAINAAQTILQ
-1463 NAQDN
+1463 NAQNN

-1476 FAKTLTDAIRELN
+1476 FAKTLTDAIRDLN
-1489 KVVRNNVGEYNSSI
+1489 KAVRDNVGEYNSSI
-1503 DNVAPVLLEWMYAQ
+1503 DNVAPVLLDWMYAQ

-1523 EKDPVAQDA
+1523 EKDPVAQDG

-1539 LDWTEFDKALT
+1539 LDWTEFDKALA
-1550 DLSTTYNALQN
+1550 DLNTTYNALQN
-1561 ADLKSKAELIYN
+1561 ADLKNKAELIHN
-1573 SYGAK
+1573 SYAAK

-1618 KVINNFIDLIVAMDK
+1618 KVINNFIDLIIAMDK
-1633 LNQSM
+1633 LDQSM
-1638 TNAKDTEKVIPA
+1638 TYAKDTEKVIPA

-1659 FAAGIDEKYTAA
+1659 FATGIDEKYTAA

-1676 EYIAKLAST
+1676 DYIAKLADA

-1704 DLLVALNKE
+1704 DLLVGLNKE
-1713 EKKDIYDY
+1713 EKDDIDDY
-1721 RPLIFEAIGVAQDLQ
+1721 RPLLWESYKVAQDAQ

-1744 TKYYDALGEAI
+1744 TKYYDALGDAI
-1755 KTANTVYNNIWNK
+1755 STAKTVFDNANNK
-1768 KYNEFNNAQEVTKAR
+1768 KYNEFKNAQEVTIAR
-1783 RALVLA
+1783 RALVLE

-1807 LQQTID
+1807 LQQTIE
-1813 DARAASLVVNT
+1813 DAREASLVVNV

-1833 NEIAG
+1833 NEIAA
-1838 AYAMMSG
+1838 AYGMMS
-1845 NAMLL
+1845 ADPMLL

-1858 ITKLQAEIT
+1858 ITKLQAEIA
-1867 RLKRVY
+1867 RLKRIY

-1887 IADAQKFY
+1887 IADAEKFY
-1895 DGITPFVGYKGVEKA
+1895 NGTLPFESYKGVAKA
-1910 QTDIKTAIE
+1910 RTDIKTAID
-1919 TAQQFLTDAEAKNAT
+1919 TAKDFLTEAEKKNAS
-1934 QTSTSSPYNPTFTTA
+1934 QTNPGTDYKPTFTKA
-1949 DAFNT
+1949 EDFNK
-1954 YNTVDVPAATD
+1954 YNTEDVPAATD
-1965 ALNKSHMAINLAALK
+1965 ALNKAHMAINLAALK
-1980 AVADSIKS
+1980 AVSDSIKS
-1988 YVDNEQVVTLYQN
+1988 YVDNEKVVTLYQN
-2001 SLNQV
+2001 ALNQV
-2006 IDHANSVYA
+2006 IDHANSVYG
-2015 QYQPTA
+2015 QYQPSAEEKT
-2021 NDKVAFS
+2021 VFS

-2064 RTKLTTKIADA
+2064 RAKLATKIADA

-2090 LQTAIETATAL
+2090 LQTAITTATTL
-2101 KDTKSASPE
+2101 KDTDSASPE

-2122 MKTARWTDDIARLK
+2122 MRTARWTDDIARL
-2136 SAIQTKEEQKGDLT
+2136 SNAIQTKEQERETLT
-2150 DEDAKEIMTLYITK
+2150 DSDAKEIMALYINK

-2183 EVSAMISEL
+2183 EVSEMITEL
-2192 DKGLTQAQTYN
+2192 GKGLTQAQTYN
-2203 NGEMLPDLL
+2203 NGEMLPDML
-2212 AKAKAYKDLIPTEY
+2212 AKAAPYKDLIPTEY

-2268 QTAITEAKLAEEQ
+2268 QTAIDEAKLAEEQ
-2281 SADYKQAVEDAEA
+2281 SADYKQAVKDAET
-2294 AVAAAFTQ
+2294 AVVAAFTQ

-2340 VKPWKPND
+2340 VKPWKANN

-2376 LFITDIQGTAGTRT
+2376 LFITNIQGTAGTRT

-2444 GDGFVNANHTY
+2444 GDGFVNANHAY

-2576 FLFHQAAQKAADWYN
+2576 FLFHQAAQKAADWFN

-2611 ESDNNKWDIDAIEA
+2611 ESDNNKWDIDAIEE
-2625 AMEKVQNSYDK
+2625 AMKKVQDSYDK
-2636 VNMIKGDNLYGV
+2636 VNMIKGDNKYGV
-2648 IADGDYADVQRTYT
+2648 IATGDYADVQRTYT
-2662 VTGAPGDAIDAEI
+2662 VTGAPGDAIDAQI

-2685 DSQYWTIISNGNI
+2685 DSQYWTIISNGDI
-2698 IGADSTATITVKFT
+2698 IGADSTATIVVKFN
-2712 PGTTY
+2712 PGNTY
-2717 PADYREYQAILDV
+2717 PADFREYQAILDV

-2738 DDGKEN
+2738 DEGKSN
-2744 LQQNIYGSN
+2744 LQQAIYGAN
-2753 PKLSLKENELLQA
+2753 PKLSLKEADLLQT

-2793 PLTAKFYSATG
+2793 PLTAKFYSAQG
-2804 LLLAESEVKT
+2804 LELATSEVKNAF
-2814 TLVKNQ
+2814 VKSE
-2820 FTAYAADNDL
+2820 FTAYGESV

-2855 TIRQADDIVL
+2855 TIRTTDDIVL
-2865 TVNAAKSQITF
+2865 TVNACKSEITF

-2890 LDKMADGTDSYFFP
+2890 LEKMADKTEAYFYP

-2932 GVISITTEVTD
+2932 GVISITTDVLDEI
-2943 PTTGLVVEHERHDV
+2943 TGLVVEHTRHDV
-2957 QITIDNREYFTVETA
+2957 QITIDNRDYFTVETA
-2972 TTQINGTSKN
+2972 TTEINGTSKN
-2982 IFVIAVKTDK
+2982 IFVIAVKTNK

-3007 QIIWQDQDTINIHLN
+3007 QIIWQDQDTIKIHLN
-3022 QTLPWFSAPTTAA
+3022 QTLPWFSAPETATEL
-3035 PGAGPIVDSVDGNI
+3035 GPIVDSVDGNI

-3064 VNDVDNYYNYAMNF
+3064 VNDVENYYSFNTNF

-3086 FIVDPA
+3086 FIVNPS
-3092 ISYQLTPQRGTR
+3092 INYQLTDQPGTR

-3134 NVIVATTSINLKGDA
+3134 NVIVATTSINLKGDPVA
-3149 VSSIKGGATGV
+3149 SIKGNGGATAV
-3160 NNAEVDNSKK
+3160 ENAEVVEKAKK

-3176 NGKIVIVKGDQEF
+3176 DGKLIIVKGNQEF
-3189 NASGAQTK
+3189 EATGAQTK